1 MPSLAHDMLRHD
13 MLKISR
19 GEWPAVAVS
28 NFIFLKRG
36 SKIREQA
43 QRSLLV
49 TVGLIKVACPGN
61 KDCPRGHGW
70 AQGNRERG
78 VLASHAILRD

>member
-19 GEWPAVAVS
+19 GEWPAGAVS

-36 SKIREQA
+36 SKIRE
-43 QRSLLV
+43 RCNGSLAV
-49 TVGLIKVACPGN
+49 TVGVIKLSSCLPSA
-61 KDCPRGHGW
+61 HGW
-70 AQGNRERG
+70 AQGDSDRT
-78 VLASHAILRD
+78 VLAPHVILRD